1 MKMNFTHPYRE
12 NLSIN
17 FGPFTQIV
25 GDNQQLKYYMWQ
37 LLIWYFNGKKYNVE
51 DLNLFEQMEPEI
63 TGENTIFKRTDYKII
78 SISDIQDLIE
88 QMAYKKGTVAFDFLK
103 SKLDNLEIM
112 EQIDYINDKLDQI
125 SMIVNKRLNFQIED
139 IHYHTESQYFTTE
152 QLILKNFLPYFGFK
166 DKNISFEFVENETKF
181 IIFMQMLE
189 QLIQG
194 QTNRILLVLRNMDDY
209 LSYSSFV
216 KCCEQLQRMADNYS
230 NFSVIIFPSNE
241 GYLYLNREN
250 MEYVNIVSDLVEH
263 FYEFSFMYERFSGQY
278 PTNDVPTEDDF
289 IVSLQKISPYLF
301 SKDVTHMSLSIQDI
315 VTLKIMNSLYHYN
328 KKIHFAYNPPTQL
341 LINFLKN

>member
-1 MKMNFTHPYRE
+1 
-12 NLSIN
+12 
-17 FGPFTQIV
+17 
-25 GDNQQLKYYMWQ
+25 
-37 LLIWYFNGKKYNVE
+37 
-51 DLNLFEQMEPEI
+51 
-63 TGENTIFKRTDYKII
+63 
-78 SISDIQDLIE
+78 
-88 QMAYKKGTVAFDFLK
+88 MAYKKGTVAFDFLK

-125 SMIVNKRLNFQIED
+125 SMIVNERLNFQIEG

-209 LSYSSFV
+209 LNYCSFV
-216 KCCEQLQRMADNYS
+216 KCCEQLEEMADNYS

-263 FYEFSFMYERFSGQY
+263 FYEFSFMYERFIGQY

-301 SKDVTHMSLSIQDI
+301 SKDVTHMSLSIQDM

-328 KKIHFAYNPPTQL
+328 KKIHFAYNPPAQL